1 MKSKIFLRIL
11 LIFSLISIIVV
22 FNIDLQAEQE
32 IMVIG
37 WNAESGDANPDIVA
51 NRIEEIDGCDIW
63 GICEVLNSSWASKF
77 EDAAEVDENAVFE
90 SILGST
96 GGGDRMQIIYDSD
109 RLELLSDFELHRIN
123 VSGTVRSPLTAH
135 FKIKGTNIEFLFI
148 VNHLYRTKSERRY
161 EQARLL
167 NCWASKQNLPIIA
180 VGDYN
185 FDWDV
190 DCGDLNHDKGYDEM
204 IKNGHFNWIQPK
216 KLKKTQANPNFNS
229 VLDFIFLGG
238 NSWTWKA
245 KSSIL
250 QRDINDILD
259 NHLTDDDQM
268 SDHRPVQA
276 TITIE

>member
-1 MKSKIFLRIL
+1 MKSKILLRIL
-11 LIFSLISIIVV
+11 LIFSLISIIVI
-22 FNIDLQAEQE
+22 FNTDLQAEQE
-32 IMVIG
+32 IIVIG
-37 WNAESGDANPDIVA
+37 WNAESGDADPDTVA

-63 GICEVLNSSWASKF
+63 GICEVLDASWASQF
-77 EDAAEVDENAVFE
+77 ENAAEVDENADFK

-96 GGGDRMQIIYDSD
+96 GGGDRMQIIYDSN

-135 FKIKGTNIEFLFI
+135 FKIKETNIEFLFI
-148 VNHLYRTKSERRY
+148 VNHLYRSKSERRH

-167 NCWASKQNLPIIA
+167 NRWASKESLPIIA

-185 FDWDV
+185 FDWEV
-190 DCGDLNHDKGYDEM
+190 DEGDLNHDKGYDEM
-204 IKNGHFNWIQPK
+204 IKNGHFNWIRPK
-216 KLKKTQANPNFNS
+216 ILKKTQANPNFNS

-250 QRDINDILD
+250 KRDINDILD
-259 NHLTDDDQM
+259 NQLTDDAQM
-268 SDHRPVQA
+268 SDHRPVKA
-276 TITIE
+276 TITME

>member
-11 LIFSLISIIVV
+11 LIFSLISIIVMS
-22 FNIDLQAEQE
+22 NADLQAEQE
-32 IMVIG
+32 IIVIG
-37 WNAESGDANPDIVA
+37 WNAESGDADPDIVA

-63 GICEVLNSSWASKF
+63 GICEVLDASWASQF
-77 EDAAEVDENAVFE
+77 ENAAEVDENADFK

-96 GGGDRMQIIYDSD
+96 GGADRMQIIYDSD
-109 RLELLSDFELHRIN
+109 RLELLNDFELHRIN
-123 VSGTVRSPLTAH
+123 VSGTVRSPLIAH
-135 FKIKGTNIEFLFI
+135 FKIKETNIEFLFMI
-148 VNHLYRTKSERRY
+148 NHLYRTKSERRY

-204 IKNGHFNWIQPK
+204 IKYGHFNWIRPK

-250 QRDINDILD
+250 KRDINDIQD
-259 NHLTDDDQM
+259 NHLIDDAQM

-276 TITIE
+276 TITME